1 MSLRTEIYLRLAND
15 PFLVSYLAEKPEEM
29 GEGPAIYEVWAA
41 EDTPM
46 PYMNLTYSFG
56 AGADL
61 ISRRGTLDIDIF
73 IAGNDSTVI
82 ETIQKRVKGILQ
94 GLRIRDPED
103 GPIFLTLE
111 NENDI
116 PEDTPEVI
124 HWNLT
129 FLVRHWDK
137 SIIGM
142 IAERN

>member
-1 MSLRTEIYLRLAND
+1 MSLRTEIYLRLAED
-15 PFLVSYLAEKPEEM
+15 PILSSYLAAKPPEL

-41 EDTPM
+41 PDTPM

-56 AGADL
+56 PGADT

-73 IAGNDSTVI
+73 IEGNDSTII
-82 ETIQKRVKGILQ
+82 ETMQKRVKGILSN
-94 GLRIRDPED
+94 LRIRDPED

-111 NENDI
+111 TENDI

-137 SIIGM
+137 SVISM
-142 IAERN
+142 IADR